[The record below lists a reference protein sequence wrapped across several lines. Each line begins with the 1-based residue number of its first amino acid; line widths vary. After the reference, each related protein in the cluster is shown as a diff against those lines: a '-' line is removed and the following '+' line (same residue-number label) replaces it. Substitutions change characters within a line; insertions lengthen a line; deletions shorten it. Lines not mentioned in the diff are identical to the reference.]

1 MLRFAICD
9 DDIAYMQSIKQNI
22 CDAFDNAKTFDEKC
36 ECILYNTGEEL
47 IDKFIQDNIDIFFID
62 IECGAMSGF
71 EIARQLVQK
80 KKNPGIVYI
89 TNHKHYIYDAFVCR
103 PLGFICKTNFVEDI
117 RVPMMNIV
125 DYLNENYRTIIVQK
139 GRKDIALRMRNIV
152 SVKVYAHKLE
162 ILFNENSNYG
172 REEYTGQLSKHEPY
186 LLKSGFIKISRE
198 TLVNRVYIEDIQ
210 GDVVTLINKE
220 QLNIS
225 RRRVAEVTKIWRN
238 GE

>member
-9 DDIAYMQSIKQNI
+9 DDIAYMQSIRQDI
-22 CDAFDNAKTFDEKC
+22 CDAFDYAKTFDEKC
-36 ECILYNTGEEL
+36 ECILYNTGKEL
-47 IDKFIQDNIDIFFID
+47 IEKFIQDNIDVFFID
-62 IECGAMSGF
+62 IECGNMSGF

-89 TNHKHYIYDAFVCR
+89 TNHQHYISDAFVCR

-117 RVPMMNIV
+117 RMPMMNIV
-125 DYLNENYRTIIVQK
+125 DYLNENYRTILVQK
-139 GRKDIALRMRNIV
+139 GRKDIELRMRNIV
-152 SVKVYAHKLE
+152 YVKVYAHKLE
-162 ILFNENSNYG
+162 ILFNGQSNYG
-172 REEYTGQLSKHEPY
+172 REEYTGQLSAYEPQ
-186 LLKSGFIKISRE
+186 LLGSGFIKITRE
-198 TLVNRVYIEDIQ
+198 TLVNRMYIEDIQ

-225 RRRVAEVTKIWRN
+225 RRRVTEVKKIWRN